1 MGLDISKTI
10 IDPENIIDW
19 FFKDIKLR
27 KALDNVMFAGVIFKD
42 TDKYVMIKDTRIDEG
57 VKITFAEVEV
67 DEQTNITK
75 DTGKEFIADISYFNK
90 LERTGWKVPLFYEEV
105 GEGD

>member
-27 KALDNVMFAGVIFKD
+27 RALDKVMFAGIIFKD
-42 TDKYVMIKDTRIDEG
+42 TDKYVMIKDTEIDKS
-57 VKITFAEVEV
+57 VKITFAEVEG
-67 DEQTNITK
+67 DEKNNITK
-75 DTGKEFIADISYFNK
+75 DTGNEFVADISYFNQ
-90 LERTGWKVPLFYEEV
+90 LERTGWKVPLFYEE
-105 GEGD
+105 GD